1 MTNVEEI
8 ESEEAEYCSGCDGTG
23 EGQYDG
29 ASCSWCG
36 GSGFER
42 PSADEEDFDIPE
54 DWDA

>member
-1 MTNVEEI
+1 MSPDDDELP
-8 ESEEAEYCSGCDGTG
+8 YCGGCNGTG

-42 PSADEEDFDIPE
+42 PERDPDDFAIPE
-54 DWDA
+54 YWD

>member
-1 MTNVEEI
+1 MIDDDDFEPP
-8 ESEEAEYCSGCDGTG
+8 YCSACNGTG

-29 ASCSWCG
+29 ANCSSCG

-42 PSADEEDFDIPE
+42 PDEDPDDFDIPI